1 MTFAVWI
8 GVAFALLVFAI
19 LLVLI
24 FFGEDA

>member
-24 FFGEDA
+24 FFGEEA

>member
-24 FFGEDA
+24 FFGEDT